1 MSRLLTETTNLV
13 AALRAALVEA
23 QANQDDRGVNA
34 ALGGLVRFEIIP
46 RMEADL
52 AAEHAKPN
60 PDRAAIA
67 ALTEEIQSL
76 HSRYLP
82 DHIREQLLRSVQ
94 PEPVVEP
101 AAEPQA

>member
-1 MSRLLTETTNLV
+1 MHARLLNETTNLV

-34 ALGGLVRFEIIP
+34 ALGGLVRFEVIP
-46 RMEADL
+46 AMERDL

-67 ALTEEIQSL
+67 ALTAEIQEL
-76 HSRYLP
+76 HQNRGIP
-82 DHIREQLLRSVQ
+82 AHVRDALLAS
-94 PEPVVEP
+94 VVEP
-101 AAEPQA
+101 VAEPTE